1 MLRLFPR
8 PCSKKWGCDR
18 VAGGVGNAASVEVKT
33 SFKHRPAY
41 GGYSWPWG
49 YRFVLRDPEIPLV
62 FAIDLVCC
70 TLACWLHVGQS
81 KLPHATSA
89 CLLSLTHLLDSV
101 TVRKISRQAAGV
113 NKYHCICAGQVSSAN
128 CVN

>member
-1 MLRLFPR
+1 MR
-8 PCSKKWGCDR
+8 WGAG
-18 VAGGVGNAASVEVKT
+18 AGGAPGWLAALLSALLG
-33 SFKHRPAY
+33 RA
-41 GGYSWPWG
+41 
-49 YRFVLRDPEIPLV
+49 RFALRDPEIPLV

-81 KLPHATSA
+81 KLPHATST
-89 CLLSLTHLLDSV
+89 CLVSLTHLLDSI

-113 NKYHCICAGQVSSAN
+113 NKYHCICAGQVASAN